1 MSNQLFDIIKS
12 QLSDQ
17 VVEQLNVQIG
27 NPNKNQMML
36 ATDGIINTL
45 IGALAKNASTK
56 EGSSS
61 LNNALERDHDGSL
74 LDNLLGV
81 FTGNTQANDRQ
92 VDGLG
97 IIMHLLGNQT
107 TGAVDMI
114 TKMSGLDRNKT
125 ARLLIM
131 IAPIVL
137 AALGKVKKQ
146 NSMDTNSIQNLLT
159 DTVQTQHQNQGN
171 PTMNLITKFLDK
183 DNDGNVTEEIASI
196 GMKMLGNLLKKR

>member
-131 IAPIVL
+131 VAPIVL